1 MGLFDKRKCDI
12 CGNEKGPLF
21 TFKLEGGIVCDEC
34 HDKLSKKKF
43 LKGYSLDDAKKELE
57 NISEEKEK
65 LKAVVAEKK
74 EKLSN
79 EPITRY
85 CTKCGQKF
93 SGNFCP
99 NCGTPVNN
107 TATNNVTPASIPS
120 IACPKC
126 GSDNISIQFEE
137 VGSKTKKKKNSIVR
151 SAARGGAIV
160 ATGGL
165 WALTPKHDGKEK
177 TKNKLKKFAVCQNC
191 GNSWKVK

>member
-1 MGLFDKRKCDI
+1 MGLFDKKKCDI
-12 CGNEKGPLF
+12 CGKEKGPLF

-107 TATNNVTPASIPS
+107 TATNNVTPAYSHRTQPQPS
-120 IACPKC
+120 WFFTSNNVSPRIIAYRHTQLRTFYFHI
-126 GSDNISIQFEE
+126 N
-137 VGSKTKKKKNSIVR
+137 
-151 SAARGGAIV
+151 GG
-160 ATGGL
+160 
-165 WALTPKHDGKEK
+165 
-177 TKNKLKKFAVCQNC
+177 
-191 GNSWKVK
+191 